1 MLRQAVPTSNN
12 HVKQGTCTRLLLLGE
27 RKSSKHEPRSKIS
40 TKHRRPHW
48 PDHCISTLL
57 RYTAAA
63 AAATPSSSSSTSS
76 SDVKAEGPSGGLPR
90 RSQPALAPFPGLLNC
105 SQTTAADCCCCC
117 VAPDHTLEPIASSE
131 QRNVRQNNSTIR
143 WTLHLLIA
151 RPARQHQQTR

>member
-105 SQTTAADCCCCC
+105 SQTTAADCCCA
-117 VAPDHTLEPIASSE
+117 APDHTWEPKASSK
-131 QRNVRQNNSTIR
+131 QRNVKQNNSIIR
-143 WTLHLLIA
+143 WTLHLLTA